1 MAEDTIFA
9 LSTGSGAAGIA
20 IIRVS
25 GPATRQAMTIL
36 AGSVSPPRIATLR
49 ILRDP
54 LQGEPIDSA
63 VVLFFPGPHSFTGE
77 DLAEFQIHGSLA
89 VVRHLLRCLSEISG
103 LRAAEAGEFSHRAFL
118 NGKMD
123 LIEVEAL
130 GDLLSAETEAQA
142 RLARLYQVNLRAAA
156 ARWRD
161 SLVDLISLTE
171 AYIDFSDEGDVGG
184 EIDSS
189 AEQEILLLAAEIGKA
204 IEGLEAGERIR
215 RGYRIAVLGPPNAG
229 KSSLVNALANREVAI
244 TSPIPGTTRDTIEVH
259 LDLKG
264 LPIILV
270 DTAGLRESDDPL
282 EQAGIARA
290 RAAAT
295 HADLIVWLSPFDAP
309 FPAPFPNAMLV
320 VSKADHIDS
329 NAIQNPTSLQISA
342 RTGAGLSQLVSL
354 FQENAGRDLHMGAD
368 AVLVA
373 HARQAFELAGARA
386 ALERAATFRPD
397 ALEFRAEELQL
408 AQRYLDRLTG
418 RIEYDQILGA
428 IFSRFCIGK

>member
-1 MAEDTIFA
+1 MAVDTIFA

-25 GPATRQAMTIL
+25 GPGTRRAVERL
-36 AGSVSPPRIATLR
+36 AGRVPLPRVATLR
-49 ILRDP
+49 VLRDP
-54 LQGEPIDSA
+54 ERGEPIDSG

-77 DLAEFQIHGSLA
+77 DLAEFQVHGSLA
-89 VVRHLLRCLSEISG
+89 VIRHLLRCLGEISG
-103 LRAAEAGEFSHRAFL
+103 LRAAEAGEFSHRAFV

-130 GDLLSAETEAQA
+130 SDLLAAETEAQA

-156 ARWRD
+156 SRWREV
-161 SLVDLISLTE
+161 LIGLISLTE

-204 IEGLEAGERIR
+204 IDGLEAGERIR

-229 KSSLVNALANREVAI
+229 KSSLVNALAKRDVAI

-264 LPIILV
+264 LPVILV
-270 DTAGLRESDDPL
+270 DTAGLRDSDDPL

-290 RAAAT
+290 HAAAAN
-295 HADLIVWLSPFDAP
+295 ADLIVWLSPFDAP
-309 FPAPFPNAMLV
+309 SPAPFHKAILV
-320 VSKADHIDS
+320 VSKADHLDS
-329 NAIQNPTSLQISA
+329 HMIQNLATPHIST
-342 RTGAGLSQLVSL
+342 RTGAGLDQLVGL
-354 FQENAGRDLHMGAD
+354 FQERAGRDLYLGSD

-373 HARQAFELAGARA
+373 HARQAFELSAARI
-386 ALERAATFRPD
+386 ALERAAACRAD
-397 ALEFRAEELQL
+397 ALEFRAEELRS
-408 AQRYLDRLTG
+408 ARRYLDRLTG
-418 RIEYDQILGA
+418 RVEYDQILGA